1 MIMVIIIGFF
11 FSFYI
16 CWLTC
21 RLWAVLFGRQER
33 MDVLYQKFPA
43 FWKKFYFWR
52 GKYQH
57 SRNCIEISTLNTMEK
72 KWPWLSTHMDWSFK
86 LGLNSIFHQW
96 SVCVHMAQIAQ
107 AGFLRCWHHQWV
119 PDGMWWKFWFGPFR
133 PEVLTKMD
141 GSFWPPLVESIATG
155 IPLKAWPVRRNINS
169 CYKFVRPGS
178 HRPLSKW

>member
-1 MIMVIIIGFF
+1 MVIIIGLFF
-11 FSFYI
+11 FFLSI

-21 RLWAVLFGRQER
+21 RLWAVLLEGKGKEWMWNYIRNFQLSER
-33 MDVLYQKFPA
+33 NFT
-43 FWKKFYFWR
+43 FE

-57 SRNCIEISTLNTMEK
+57 SRTALKLAHSVLWRKSDHGRLHTWTGHS
-72 KWPWLSTHMDWSFK
+72 KWLKNF
-86 LGLNSIFHQW
+86 IFHQR

-141 GSFWPPLVESIATG
+141 GSFWPPLVSIATG
-155 IPLKAWPVRRNINS
+155 IPLKPVGEKDINS